1 LSRPGLYTNP
11 RGSKGY
17 GEAHTKAIAGNITT
31 PLLLI
36 HSDGDLRCPAGQ
48 AEEMFAALR
57 LQRKVVEY
65 LRYPA
70 ESSHGLSR
78 NGPPDLRLAR
88 LRRNLDWL
96 NRWLK
101 S

>member
-1 LSRPGLYTNP
+1 
-11 RGSKGY
+11 
-17 GEAHTKAIAGNITT
+17 
-31 PLLLI
+31 
-36 HSDGDLRCPAGQ
+36 
-48 AEEMFAALR
+48 
-57 LQRKVVEY
+57 VEY

-78 NGPPDLRLAR
+78 NGPPDLRLGR
-88 LRRNLDWL
+88 LRHNLDWL